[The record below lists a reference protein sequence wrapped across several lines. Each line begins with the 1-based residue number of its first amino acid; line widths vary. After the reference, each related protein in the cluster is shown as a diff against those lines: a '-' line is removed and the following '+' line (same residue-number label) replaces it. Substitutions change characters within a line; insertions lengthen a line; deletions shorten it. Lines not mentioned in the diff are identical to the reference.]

1 MKTPEKR
8 QDDKQ
13 GKTVDNVD
21 NVDETAPFLP
31 CSLGNKVK

>member
-13 GKTVDNVD
+13 DKTVDNVD